1 MPETDQLILTAY
13 GPDQVGLAEKI
24 AEFIARH
31 GCNIEDSK
39 MAALSGE
46 FAIIILISGAAEK
59 LAAISRD
66 YRDVEKATSL
76 AVVVKTPTAHTP
88 GVFLPYKLIASC
100 MDHPGIVYRI
110 TRVLSR
116 FGVNIESMETKTY
129 SAPVSG
135 APLFLLEAEVA
146 APAEIGPLREQLGEL
161 EREENIDIEFTPLKG
176 GPS

>member
-1 MPETDQLILTAY
+1 MPETDQLVLTAY
-13 GPDQVGLAEKI
+13 GPDQVGLAEKLS
-24 AEFIARH
+24 EFIARH

-46 FAIIILISGAAEK
+46 VAVIILISGAAEK

-66 YRDVEKATSL
+66 YHEVEKATSL
-76 AVVVKTPTAHTP
+76 AVVIKTPSAPRP

-110 TRVLSR
+110 TRVLSGL
-116 FGVNIESMETKTY
+116 GVNIKSMETKTY

-146 APAEIGPLREQLGEL
+146 APAEIGPLREQLAEL
-161 EREENIDIEFTPLKG
+161 EREENIDIEFKLLKG
-176 GPS
+176 GLS